1 MSLLTISHVF
11 SSYPPYFSVA
21 YPSGRK
27 SVAQKEVISVCMPT
41 LQEPKEED
49 TLRKGMKNL
58 VKILFV
64 HNSVSLTFYYIV

>member
-21 YPSGRK
+21 YRK